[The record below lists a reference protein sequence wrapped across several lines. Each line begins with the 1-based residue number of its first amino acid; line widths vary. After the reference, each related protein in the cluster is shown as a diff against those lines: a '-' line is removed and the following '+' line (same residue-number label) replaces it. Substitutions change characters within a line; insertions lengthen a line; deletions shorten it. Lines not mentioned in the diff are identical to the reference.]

1 MTLKTMQPWDR
12 EWGFRHNTTSTY
24 MPHSSRI
31 RSNSTWMRKSVS
43 HTLENWRLNQKSPIV
58 IQSSMRTICLS
69 LTSQQ
74 ITTGCRSTRSA
85 TALKVRKH
93 SVVDLA
99 ESLSALQVVT
109 FPTTYHLTRV
119 TPSHYHSLYRKK
131 LMFIR
136 LWWLKE
142 TILTG
147 QTHRLALAD
156 DERLIKELKRRA
168 KPDKDSSEMI
178 RSI

>member
-12 EWGFRHNTTSTY
+12 EWGFRHNIMSTY

-58 IQSSMRTICLS
+58 RQSSMRTICLS

-109 FPTTYHLTRV
+109 SPTTYHLTRV
-119 TPSHYHSLYRKK
+119 TPSHFRSSCKRK
-131 LMFIR
+131 LTFIR
-136 LWWLKE
+136 LLWLKE
-142 TILTG
+142 TTLTG
-147 QTHRLALAD
+147 QTHRLALVD
-156 DERLIKELKRRA
+156 DEWPIKELKRQARPA
-168 KPDKDSSEMI
+168 KDSSGMI